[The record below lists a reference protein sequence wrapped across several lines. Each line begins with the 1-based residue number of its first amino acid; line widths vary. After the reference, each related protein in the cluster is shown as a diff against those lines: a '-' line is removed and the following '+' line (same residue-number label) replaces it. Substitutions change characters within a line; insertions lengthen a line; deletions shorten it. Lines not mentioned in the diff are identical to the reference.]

1 MVSLRHDKLKEQ
13 LMSSVPTNCLVLF
26 EIRNNV
32 ALITLNN
39 ADKRNMLTIEVCK
52 QIVEFVAQAEQHPN
66 VKALIVTGNG
76 RAFCAGGQLKD
87 LTPNQEILET
97 IYSGFLSIANCT
109 LPTIA
114 AVNGPAVGAGFNM
127 AVGCD
132 VRIVTE
138 HARFEPRFFGLGLH
152 PGGGNTWMLRQL
164 VNWNTAAGMLLFS
177 QSLSGREAVEKGLA
191 WKCVAA
197 DQLLEEAFHFTE
209 NIRELPKELVLR
221 TKQTLRQAGGT
232 NSHKEILDI
241 ETAEQLWSIN
251 QPYARDAIS
260 AMIQKISSK

>member
-1 MVSLRHDKLKEQ
+1 MA
-13 LMSSVPTNCLVLF
+13 LVLF
-26 EIRNNV
+26 EVRDNI

-39 ADKRNMLTIEVCK
+39 PDKRNMLTIEVCE
-52 QIVEFVAQAEQHPN
+52 QIVHYVAQAEQHPE
-66 VKALIVTGNG
+66 VKALIVTGTG
-76 RAFCAGGQLKD
+76 RAFCAGGQLTD
-87 LTPNQEILET
+87 LTPNQEVLET
-97 IYSGFLSIANCT
+97 IYSGFLSIANCS

-114 AVNGPAVGAGFNM
+114 AINGPAVGAGFNM

-138 HARFEPRFFGLGLH
+138 QACFEPRFFGLGLH

-191 WKCVAA
+191 WKCVEA
-197 DQLLEEAFHFTE
+197 DKLLEEAFAFTG
-209 NIRELPKELVLR
+209 NIRDLPKELLLR

-232 NSHKEILDI
+232 NSHQEILDM
-241 ETAEQLWSIN
+241 ETAEQIWSIN
-251 QPYARDAIS
+251 QPYARDSIA
-260 AMIQKISSK
+260 AMIDKISSK

>member
-1 MVSLRHDKLKEQ
+1 M
-13 LMSSVPTNCLVLF
+13 
-26 EIRNNV
+26 
-32 ALITLNN
+32 
-39 ADKRNMLTIEVCK
+39 
-52 QIVEFVAQAEQHPN
+52 
-66 VKALIVTGNG
+66 
-76 RAFCAGGQLKD
+76 
-87 LTPNQEILET
+87 ET

-138 HARFEPRFFGLGLH
+138 QARFEPRFFGLGLH

-164 VNWNTAAGMLLFS
+164 ANWNTAAGMLLFS
-177 QSLSGREAVEKGLA
+177 QSLSGTEAVEKGLA
-191 WKCVAA
+191 WKSVAA
-197 DQLLEEAFHFTE
+197 DQLVEEAFAFTA
-209 NIRELPKELVLR
+209 NIRDLPKELLLR

-241 ETAEQLWSIN
+241 ETTEQIWSIN
-251 QPYARDAIS
+251 QPYARDSID
-260 AMIQKISSK
+260 AMIEKISSK

>member
-1 MVSLRHDKLKEQ
+1 
-13 LMSSVPTNCLVLF
+13 MSSVPTNCLVLF

-260 AMIQKISSK
+260 AMIQKISTK